1 MLFVAM
7 KKAYLIDFIGFIIA
21 KTKNISHVFS
31 MTYVASGNR
40 CKIYDPQGTIIWSDV
55 TALIGK
61 NFRDYSIF
69 TGFWYGSRKA
79 FVL

>member
-40 CKIYDPQGTIIWSDV
+40 WATVVKKIQSHERRITNIEDHEGIENPD
-55 TALIGK
+55 K
-61 NFRDYSIF
+61 N
-69 TGFWYGSRKA
+69 
-79 FVL
+79 